1 MTFFIKNMQIS
12 IGELQN
18 IKHIELATNN
28 SKTVNMYLHKIM
40 LIVIFVTKNLN
51 KIITK
56 IDNFSKNH

>member
-1 MTFFIKNMQIS
+1 MVH
-12 IGELQN
+12 GELQN

-56 IDNFSKNH
+56 INNFSKNH